1 MIICQAIIFILAGF
15 ETTASTLSSLS
26 YCLAKNPEKLEKLVE
41 EVDAV
46 VEACEGK
53 INQESIREMP
63 YLEACIKET
72 LRLLPPVFR
81 TDRTCVK
88 DWEEDGLFIPKGWQP
103 HILKTTL
110 MVKHHVTNPGMNLSI
125 PVFVIHHDPS
135 IWPEPETFQPERFLK
150 EEESSIQ
157 ACSWLPF
164 GGGPRQCI
172 GCLSHLTN

>member
-1 MIICQAIIFILAGF
+1 MG
-15 ETTASTLSSLS
+15 
-26 YCLAKNPEKLEKLVE
+26 
-41 EVDAV
+41 V
-46 VEACEGK
+46 VEASEGK

-88 DWEEDGLFIPKGWQP
+88 DWEEDGLFIPKGMS
-103 HILKTTL
+103 I
-110 MVKHHVTNPGMNLSI
+110 SI

-135 IWPEPETFQPERFLK
+135 IWSEPETFRPERFLK
-150 EEESSIQ
+150 DEESSIQ

-172 GCLSHLTN
+172 GERFAMVEMKIAMRSFFELQHRSKRKDEAGTQKRRPVSLELRPNFCQHFSEERRIVQCKYKY